1 MRTVFRRA
9 FGRTKRRLTAV
20 AVLAGLAVT
29 ATLLS
34 SVAGAATVTVNASA
48 DTSLS
53 SATANATGSSAALTV
68 DGSPAIDS
76 FLRFSVS
83 GLPGPVQRATLNL
96 FATDGS
102 VDGDVLYPAATS
114 WNERKV
120 TWNTRPARTGAAAAT
135 VGAVS
140 AGTWVSF
147 DVTSLVT
154 GNGTY
159 AFDLAT
165 ASADST
171 VFASRET
178 KTKSQRPQLV
188 IQSTTTTTVDT
199 TPPQTTITSGPAT
212 STTSTG
218 AAFAF
223 SASEPARFACSLDG
237 AAATACTSPISYSGL
252 STGPH
257 AFSVAATDLAG
268 NADSTPATWSWS
280 ITAGGGNPRSAPLAP
295 ATGALFGV
303 HFQVDDNAP
312 AADQQSA
319 LLGFESALG
328 RTMAIDHRYEPWG
341 NVFPNWR
348 DTFDLAGGRIPMISW
363 GKVLTTD
370 VTAGR
375 YDTYIAD
382 RADGIRDLGKPV
394 FIRWMWEMD
403 GNAKASYVV
412 SPSDFIAAWDHIR
425 AIFAAH
431 GATNAVWVWCPNAS
445 AFATG
450 KAQTYYPGDD
460 QVDWVC
466 ADGYN
471 WYPDSGRTYESFE
484 SKFTAFND
492 WAVSQGKP
500 AMVGEYASQEM
511 ETGRRAQWINDARNA
526 LETRLTGILAVN
538 WFHSQ
543 TTTHDWR
550 LTPEPDAF
558 EAFRQMGFDPFF
570 NP

>member
-1 MRTVFRRA
+1 MPILSRQTAGRA
-9 FGRTKRRLTAV
+9 KPRPLAAV
-20 AVLAGLAVT
+20 VLLGLAVV

-34 SVAGAATVTVNASA
+34 SIAGAATVTVGASA

-53 SATANATGSSAALTV
+53 SAMPNSTGGGAVLTV
-68 DGSPAIDS
+68 DGAPVVDS

-83 GLPGPVQRATLNL
+83 GLPGPVQQATLNL

-102 VDGDVLYPAATS
+102 VDGPALYPAATA
-114 WNERKV
+114 WNEKKA
-120 TWNTRPARTGAAAAT
+120 TWNGRPARTGAAAAD

-140 AGTWVSF
+140 PGTWVSF
-147 DVTSLVT
+147 DVTTLVT

-159 AFDLAT
+159 AFDLT
-165 ASADST
+165 SASADET
-171 VFASRET
+171 VFSSREARIR
-178 KTKSQRPQLV
+178 SQRPQLV
-188 IQSTTTTTVDT
+188 IQTTTTTTVDT
-199 TPPQTTITSGPAT
+199 TPPQTTITSGPAS
-212 STTSTG
+212 STTATG
-218 AAFAF
+218 ATFAF
-223 SASEPARFACSLDG
+223 SASEPATFACSLDG
-237 AAATACTSPISYSGL
+237 AAATACTSPITYNGL
-252 STGPH
+252 AVGAHT
-257 AFSVAATDLAG
+257 FSVRATDLAG
-268 NADSTPATWSWS
+268 NADSTPAAWAWSV
-280 ITAGGGNPRSAPLAP
+280 TAGAGNPRSAALAP

-303 HFQVDDNAP
+303 HFQVDDTAP

-341 NVFPNWR
+341 NVFPTWR

-370 VTAGR
+370 ITAGR
-375 YDTYIAD
+375 YDTYIGD
-382 RADGIRDLGKPV
+382 RADGIRDLAKPV

-412 SPSDFIAAWDHIR
+412 SPADFIAAWDHLR

-445 AFATG
+445 AFGTG
-450 KAQTYYPGDD
+450 EAQQYYPGAD

-471 WYPDSGRTYESFE
+471 WYPDPGRAYQSFE
-484 SKFTAFND
+484 EKFTAFND
-492 WAVSQGKP
+492 WAVSVGKP
-500 AMVGEYASQEM
+500 AMAGEYASQEM
-511 ETGRRAQWINDARNA
+511 EPGRRAQWINDARTA

-538 WFHSQ
+538 WFHSL
-543 TTTHDWR
+543 TSTHDWR
-550 LTPEPDAF
+550 LTGEPDAF

>member
-1 MRTVFRRA
+1 MPTVFRRA
-9 FGRTKRRLTAV
+9 SGPARARCLAV
-20 AVLAGLAVT
+20 ALLLGLAVV

-34 SVAGAATVTVNASA
+34 SIAGAATVTVGAVA
-48 DTSLS
+48 DASLS
-53 SATANATGSSAALTV
+53 SATPNATGNGATLTV
-68 DGSPAIDS
+68 DGAPVVDS

-102 VDGDVLYPAATS
+102 VDGPTLYPAATA
-114 WNERKV
+114 WNERKA
-120 TWNTRPARTGAAAAT
+120 TWNTRPARTGAAAAD

-140 AGTWVSF
+140 PGTWVSF
-147 DVTSLVT
+147 DVTTLVT
-154 GNGTY
+154 GNDTY

-165 ASADST
+165 ASADET
-171 VFASRET
+171 VFSSREA
-178 KTKSQRPQLV
+178 KIKSQRPQLV
-188 IQSTTTTTVDT
+188 IQTTTATSATTTTVT
-199 TPPQTTITSGPAT
+199 TAPPPQA
-212 STTSTG
+212 
-218 AAFAF
+218 
-223 SASEPARFACSLDG
+223 
-237 AAATACTSPISYSGL
+237 
-252 STGPH
+252 
-257 AFSVAATDLAG
+257 
-268 NADSTPATWSWS
+268 
-280 ITAGGGNPRSAPLAP
+280 GGNPRSAPLAP

-303 HFQVDDNAP
+303 HFQVDNSAP

-319 LLGFESALG
+319 ILGFESALG
-328 RTMAIDHRYEPWG
+328 RTMAIDHHYEPWG
-341 NVFPNWR
+341 DVFPTWR

-382 RADGIRDLGKPV
+382 RADGVRDLTKPV
-394 FIRWMWEMD
+394 FIRWLWEMD
-403 GNAKASYVV
+403 GKAKASYVV
-412 SPSDFIAAWDHIR
+412 SPSDYIAAWKHIR

-445 AFATG
+445 AFDSG
-450 KAQTYYPGDD
+450 EAQQYYPGDD

-471 WYPDSGRTYESFE
+471 WYPDAGRTYQSFE
-484 SKFTAFND
+484 EKFTAFND
-492 WAVSQGKP
+492 WAVSKGKP
-500 AMVGEYASQEM
+500 AMAGEYASQQM

-538 WFHSQ
+538 WFHAL
-543 TTTHDWR
+543 TTDHDWR

>member
-1 MRTVFRRA
+1 MPHSSRQNAGRA
-9 FGRTKRRLTAV
+9 KPRLLAAV
-20 AVLAGLAVT
+20 ALLGVALL

-34 SVAGAATVTVNASA
+34 TIAGAATVTAGASA

-53 SATANATGSSAALTV
+53 SAAPDATGGSAALTV
-68 DGSPAIDS
+68 DGAPVADS

-102 VDGDVLYPAATS
+102 ADGPMLYAAATS

-120 TWNTRPARTGAAAAT
+120 TWNTRPARTGAAVAD
-135 VGAVS
+135 VGVVAP
-140 AGTWVSF
+140 GTWVSF
-147 DVTSLVT
+147 DVTGLVT

-165 ASADST
+165 ASADET
-171 VFASRET
+171 VFSSREA

-212 STTSTG
+212 STASTG
-218 AAFAF
+218 ATFAF

-237 AAATACTSPISYSGL
+237 AAATACTSPVSYSGL
-252 STGPH
+252 ATGPH
-257 AFSVAATDLAG
+257 SFSVAATDLAG
-268 NADSTPATWSWS
+268 NADTSPATWSWS
-280 ITAGGGNPRSAPLAP
+280 IAAAIGDPRSAPLAP
-295 ATGALFGV
+295 ASGALFGV
-303 HFQVDDNAP
+303 HFQVDNNAP

-319 LLGFESALG
+319 ILGFESALG
-328 RTMAIDHRYEPWG
+328 RTMAIDHHYDPWG
-341 NVFPNWR
+341 DVFPTWR

-382 RADGIRDLGKPV
+382 RADGVRGLGQPV

-412 SPSDFIAAWDHIR
+412 SPADYIAAWKHIR
-425 AIFAAH
+425 AIFAAR

-445 AFATG
+445 AFGTG
-450 KAQTYYPGDD
+450 EAQTYYPGDD

-471 WYPDSGRTYESFE
+471 WYPDSGRSYESFE

-492 WAVSQGKP
+492 WAVSRGKP
-500 AMVGEYASQEM
+500 AMAGEYASQEM
-511 ETGRRAQWINDARNA
+511 ETGRRAQWINDARTA

-538 WFHSQ
+538 WFHALTS
-543 TTTHDWR
+543 THDWR